1 MLDYMDIEE
10 LHIPVILK
18 RDYRK
23 TLSITI
29 TQKGELLIKAP
40 LSVSEG
46 KIERFLNQKRFWI
59 YKQTKRQLEMQEK
72 RVVRS
77 EEEIKKGMEQARKV
91 LTGKTEY
98 YAQLLGVEYKKI
110 RIGNQKTRWGS
121 CSSRGTI
128 SYNWHLVLMPERI
141 LDYVVVHELCH
152 VIEMNH
158 SPRFWSKVETILP
171 DYKERRTWLKKHGNE
186 FLEY

>member
-1 MLDYMDIEE
+1 MLDYMDIED

-18 RDYRK
+18 KDYRK
-23 TLSITI
+23 TLSIMVTE
-29 TQKGELLIKAP
+29 KGELLIKAP
-40 LSVSEG
+40 LSVSER

-59 YKQTKRQLEMQEK
+59 YKQTKHQMEIQEK

-77 EEEIKKGMEQARKV
+77 EEEIKTGMEQARKV
-91 LTGKTEY
+91 LVEKTEY
-98 YAQLLGVEYKKI
+98 YAELLQVTYQKI

-152 VIEMNH
+152 VMEMNH
-158 SPRFWSKVETILP
+158 SPGFWSKVESVLP
-171 DYKERRTWLKKHGNE
+171 DYKERREWLKKHGNE
-186 FLEY
+186 YL